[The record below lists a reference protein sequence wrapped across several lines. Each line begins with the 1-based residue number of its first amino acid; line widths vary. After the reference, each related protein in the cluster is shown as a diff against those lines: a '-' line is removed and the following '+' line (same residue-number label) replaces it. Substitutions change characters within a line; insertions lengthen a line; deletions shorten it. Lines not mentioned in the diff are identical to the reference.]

1 LPKKTFEAAAAANA
15 HLIVQLKDNQ
25 PTLCQNVEAV
35 CAAAEPTSSV
45 QTVDKK
51 RRNRHETRTITVFDA
66 KPAVEETEWEPHVAA
81 VIQVE
86 RAVNV
91 RQAATGLWKPSH
103 EISHYLSN
111 RPVTAQIAAA
121 AIRQHWGIENKSH
134 YTRDVTLRED
144 ASRIR
149 TTPESSPDCAAS
161 RTISCATIN
170 PTRSLKIV
178 SPPLSAA
185 SNQCS

>member
-1 LPKKTFEAAAAANA
+1 MGREKLLLELGLAGHIATADAILCQKTFEAAAAANA

-81 VIQVE
+81 VIKVE
-86 RAVNV
+86 R
-91 RQAATGLWKPSH
+91 
-103 EISHYLSN
+103 
-111 RPVTAQIAAA
+111 
-121 AIRQHWGIENKSH
+121 
-134 YTRDVTLRED
+134 
-144 ASRIR
+144 
-149 TTPESSPDCAAS
+149 
-161 RTISCATIN
+161 
-170 PTRSLKIV
+170 
-178 SPPLSAA
+178 
-185 SNQCS
+185 